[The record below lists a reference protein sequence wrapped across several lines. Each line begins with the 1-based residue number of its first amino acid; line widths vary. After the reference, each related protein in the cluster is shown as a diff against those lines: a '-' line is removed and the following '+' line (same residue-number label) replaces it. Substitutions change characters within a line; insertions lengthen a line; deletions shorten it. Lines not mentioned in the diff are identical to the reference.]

1 MPSPSTPQADFAS
14 ARFRDMN
21 ADQRGFTLIE
31 LMITT
36 VVLAFGLLGIVSF
49 HTSLIGA
56 NLSNENLTV
65 AQTIAAGL
73 VDEAKAAGLANV
85 ASFYFTSVNDAGNP
99 VPVPVP
105 YGDFN
110 GDDVLDLGEV
120 DIDGDGQADN
130 PYATPFVWTRT
141 LGPLKGPSPGTFR
154 PLEVRVYW
162 PNRYSS
168 GNHMVV
174 LKDVI
179 R

>member
-1 MPSPSTPQADFAS
+1 
-14 ARFRDMN
+14 MN
-21 ADQRGFTLIE
+21 LDQSGFTLTE

-36 VVLAFGLLGIVSF
+36 VVLAFGLLGVASF

-56 NLSNENLTV
+56 NFSNENLTI
-65 AQTIAAGL
+65 AQIIAAGL

-85 ASFYFTSVNDAGNP
+85 GNFYYSGVDDAGNP
-99 VPVPVP
+99 PPVPVP

-110 GDDVLDLGEV
+110 GDAVLDLGEI
-120 DIDGDGQADN
+120 DIDEDGQADD
-130 PYATPFVWTRT
+130 PYTTAFMWTRT
-141 LGPLKGPSPGTFR
+141 LGPLKGPPPGTFR

-162 PNRYSS
+162 PDRNSS
-168 GNHMVV
+168 GNRTVV